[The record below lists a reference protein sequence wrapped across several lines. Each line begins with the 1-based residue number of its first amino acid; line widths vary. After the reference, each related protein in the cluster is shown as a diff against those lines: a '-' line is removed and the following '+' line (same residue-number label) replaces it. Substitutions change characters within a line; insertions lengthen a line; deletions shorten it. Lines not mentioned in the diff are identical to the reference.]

1 MTFSSCP
8 QALEKKTWN
17 VAGFWLVCQICA
29 ACLQKKKKT
38 PSKFCQVISLWRDKS
53 SCSQALAEAGQLNKS
68 SLALFQSHGSPWAPL
83 RFAFGSPHV
92 KLSVAVLGAWVL
104 LGSHPG
110 GRSHCHEPW
119 WCQAAAAW
127 APVLP
132 MAKQKELEVE
142 GRADVAW
149 SGTRDEKWKNSASEL
164 VVMGQ
169 GSSEG
174 ASAWSTRGTYWMG
187 TNREDGNLE

>member
-1 MTFSSCP
+1 
-8 QALEKKTWN
+8 
-17 VAGFWLVCQICA
+17 
-29 ACLQKKKKT
+29 
-38 PSKFCQVISLWRDKS
+38 
-53 SCSQALAEAGQLNKS
+53 
-68 SLALFQSHGSPWAPL
+68 
-83 RFAFGSPHV
+83 
-92 KLSVAVLGAWVL
+92 
-104 LGSHPG
+104 
-110 GRSHCHEPW
+110 
-119 WCQAAAAW
+119 
-127 APVLP
+127 

-187 TNREDGNLE
+187 TNREDGNLEYFYELKQQATAKGSNIM